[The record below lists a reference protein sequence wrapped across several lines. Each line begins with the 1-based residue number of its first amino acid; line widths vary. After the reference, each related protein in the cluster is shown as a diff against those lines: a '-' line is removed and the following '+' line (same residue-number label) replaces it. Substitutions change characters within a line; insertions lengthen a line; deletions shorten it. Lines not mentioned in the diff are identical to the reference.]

1 MGISKTTLNSILT
14 MLGETSAT
22 TIAVQRDT
30 YGLSENSEAARAGW
44 SIAGMARKQIEKETG
59 LPVVSSVDFLGGR
72 KRIADPVRLIEKIE
86 TNTPIGSEY
95 AIVHLRRILS
105 RCGLCRSNP
114 RQPQLRLAQHQ
125 QIIHQQYL
133 PRYCH

>member
-30 YGLSENSEAARAGW
+30 YGLSENSEAAHAGW
-44 SIAGMARKQIEKETG
+44 SIAGTARMQIEKETG

-72 KRIADPVRLIEKIE
+72 KRTADPQADRKNRKI
-86 TNTPIGSEY
+86 
-95 AIVHLRRILS
+95 
-105 RCGLCRSNP
+105 C
-114 RQPQLRLAQHQ
+114 Q
-125 QIIHQQYL
+125 
-133 PRYCH
+133 